1 MSRPSHQGETGVH
14 CVMQDVSRELV
25 LALSGTP
32 TLSADIVRAS
42 WRRCSGEYRLDRALS
57 KPVARM
63 PEARVRELRAGMD
76 EFLHESSPVID
87 RVRRMARDVN
97 YVVMIGNSD
106 GVVVSS
112 FADSSA
118 SKDLAGEGLATGS
131 VWQEDMVGTNG
142 IGTALISRQPIT
154 VCGPAHYNESFKS
167 FICSAAPI
175 FAPDGSVLGVFDMSG
190 RAITDSADY
199 NFAQYFTREAAAQ
212 ISMTLF
218 RKWHKND
225 CIITLSNEADPMPLT
240 ANALVA
246 TNEEGVI
253 LGATQDALSYL
264 GVPDL
269 SSLGGRAIKDI
280 LHVSFGDLKP
290 LSGHS
295 VRLNTPDGKGAF
307 VTAFMPKKKSASASR
322 PAANSLD
329 DKRARLNGQ
338 IDGQIRPLDKVAGA
352 DPAMIQSVK
361 LCRKI
366 IDKDIPLLI
375 LGETGV
381 GKDTLA
387 RAIHSESLR
396 AGKPY
401 VAVNC
406 AAIPAT
412 LLASELFGYAP
423 GTFTGGAK
431 GGRTGKIVASHGGT
445 LFLDEIGDMPLE
457 LQAHLLRV
465 LEERTVTPLGSA
477 DAVPVDMKII
487 CATHR
492 NLGDLIAKGHFR
504 KDLYYRIRGAQIVI
518 PCLRDRED
526 LAALVNLIVRDETS
540 ASSSSG
546 GGTGGG
552 TGSVTFSQEVLNIF
566 RRYPWPG
573 NIRELRNVIRFIL
586 SLHASESVISV
597 EHLPEQLLD
606 FTRQD
611 ADFRAMDSAPP
622 RNATAQPHS
631 HDRHTHADDYND
643 DRREPAPAGTT
654 LLEANEAAE
663 RRRIMEVLRTNRWN
677 VTEAAVKLG
686 VSRATLHRKIRRYA
700 ITSPNNQI

>member
-1 MSRPSHQGETGVH
+1 
-14 CVMQDVSRELV
+14 MQDVSRELS

-32 TLSADIVRAS
+32 TLAADIVRAS
-42 WRRCSGEYRLDRALS
+42 WRRCAGEYKLDRGRV
-57 KPVARM
+57 KPVQRV
-63 PEARVRELRAGMD
+63 PDSRVRELRQGLD
-76 EFLHESSPVID
+76 ELLAESSTVID

-97 YVVMIGNSD
+97 YVVMISNSD
-106 GVVVSS
+106 GIVVNS
-112 FADSSA
+112 FADSTTSQEL
-118 SKDLAGEGLATGS
+118 SFEGLATGS
-131 VWQEDMVGTNG
+131 VWQEDLVGTNG
-142 IGTALISRQPIT
+142 IGTALVSRQPIT
-154 VCGPAHYNESFKS
+154 VCGSAHYSAAFSSFT
-167 FICSAAPI
+167 CAAAPI
-175 FAPDGSVLGVFDMSG
+175 FAPDGRVLGVFDMSG
-190 RAITDSADY
+190 RAISGSADY

-225 CIITLSNEADPMPLT
+225 CIIALSNEADPMPM
-240 ANALVA
+240 AAKALVA
-246 TNEEGVI
+246 TDENGVI

-269 SSLGGRAIKDI
+269 SSLGGRDIKD
-280 LHVSFGDLKP
+280 LWHVSFGDLRP
-290 LSGHS
+290 LSTHS
-295 VRLNTPDGKGAF
+295 VRLNMTDGTGAF
-307 VTAFMPKKKSASASR
+307 VTAFVPKKKMASGSGRSA
-322 PAANSLD
+322 PVVD
-329 DKRARLNGQ
+329 DKRARLNGLV
-338 IDGQIRPLDKVAGA
+338 RPLDKVAGA

-366 IDKDIPLLI
+366 IDKDIPLLL

-387 RAIHSESLR
+387 RAIHSESQR

-423 GTFTGGAK
+423 GTFTGGVK

-477 DAVPVDMKII
+477 EAVPVDMKII

-492 NLGDLIAKGHFR
+492 NLTDLIAKGHFR

-526 LAALVNLIVRDETS
+526 LAALVQFIVRDE
-540 ASSSSG
+540 AGAGAGDSG
-546 GGTGGG
+546 
-552 TGSVTFSQEVLNIF
+552 VTFSESVLDVF

-586 SLHASESVISV
+586 SLHSEKVINL

-606 FTRQD
+606 FSRQD
-611 ADFRAMDSAPP
+611 NGYGAGEPAGDHHGQGAPHHHDLHTSAAD
-622 RNATAQPHS
+622 
-631 HDRHTHADDYND
+631 YGD
-643 DRREPAPAGTT
+643 DRRETAAGTT
-654 LLEANEAAE
+654 LLEANETAE
-663 RRRIMEVLRTNRWN
+663 RRRIVEVLRSNRWN
-677 VTEAAVKLG
+677 VTEAAEKLG

>member
-1 MSRPSHQGETGVH
+1 MGEHGA
-14 CVMQDVSRELV
+14 MQDVTRELA
-25 LALSGTP
+25 LNLSGSP
-32 TLSADIVRAS
+32 TLATDIVKAS
-42 WRRCSGEYRLDRALS
+42 WRRCAGEYRLDRGLT
-57 KPVARM
+57 KPVARV
-63 PEARVRELRAGMD
+63 PEAQVRELRAGMD
-76 EFLHESSPVID
+76 EILHESSPVID

-97 YVVMIGNSD
+97 YVVMISNSE
-106 GVVVSS
+106 GIVVSS

-118 SKDLAGEGLATGS
+118 SQELSHEGLASGS
-131 VWQEDMVGTNG
+131 VWQEDKVGTNG
-142 IGTALISRQPIT
+142 IGTALVARQPII
-154 VCGPAHYNESFKS
+154 VCGSAHYNETFKS

-175 FAPDGSVLGVFDMSG
+175 FAPDGRVLGVFDMSG
-190 RAITDSADY
+190 RAVADSADY

-212 ISMTLF
+212 ISMMLF

-225 CIITLSNEADPMPLT
+225 CIIALSTEADPMPLS
-240 ANALVA
+240 ARALVA
-246 TNEEGVI
+246 TDEEGVI

-264 GVPDL
+264 GVPDI
-269 SSLGGRAIKDI
+269 SSLGGRDIKD
-280 LHVSFGDLKP
+280 LWQVSFGDLKP
-290 LSGHS
+290 LSSHS
-295 VRLNTPDGKGAF
+295 VRLHTAGGESAF
-307 VTAFMPKKKSASASR
+307 VTAFMPKKKAPGTSGRNAHAH
-322 PAANSLD
+322 ALD
-329 DKRARLNGQ
+329 DKRARANSH
-338 IDGQIRPLDKVAGA
+338 IRPLDKVAGA
-352 DPAMIQSVK
+352 DPAMMQSVK

-381 GKDTLA
+381 GKDTFA
-387 RAIHSESLR
+387 RAIHSESSR
-396 AGKPY
+396 AEKPY

-431 GGRTGKIVASHGGT
+431 GGRTGKIAASHGGT

-477 DAVPVDMKII
+477 EPVPVDMKII

-492 NLGDLIAKGHFR
+492 NLQDLIAKNQFR
-504 KDLYYRIRGAQIVI
+504 KDLYYRIRGAQII
-518 PCLRDRED
+518 MPCLRDRED
-526 LAALVNLIVRDETS
+526 LAALVQLIVRDETTNGDS
-540 ASSSSG
+540 D
-546 GGTGGG
+546 
-552 TGSVTFSQEVLNIF
+552 VTFSDGVLDVF

-586 SLHASESVISV
+586 SLHSDKFITV
-597 EHLPEQLLD
+597 EHLPEQILD
-606 FTRQD
+606 FSRNGLGYGVPETVGDHKTGSGQGRSD
-611 ADFRAMDSAPP
+611 HNPGSDDFG
-622 RNATAQPHS
+622 
-631 HDRHTHADDYND
+631 D
-643 DRREPAPAGTT
+643 DRLEASGGTT

-663 RRRIMEVLRTNRWN
+663 RRRIVEVLRTNHWN

-700 ITSPNNQI
+700 ITSPNNQG